1 MKSKYTPLVKLK
13 KKELDRIE
21 RDLIGANN
29 SVKLATTLREEAY
42 ALLQS
47 LSLPSSGSISQFT
60 QAQMLFQAQHQ
71 EIENCNLNLAKAQHY
86 QLLIQQQFKAAM
98 IEYEKF
104 KYLEMQ
110 EQQAYSVKIKK
121 EEAKMLDE
129 IGVMTHKREPL

>member
-13 KKELDRIE
+13 KKELDRVE
-21 RDLIGANN
+21 RDLIAANN
-29 SVKLATTLREEAY
+29 RIKLATKLCEEAY
-42 ALLQS
+42 MLLQS
-47 LSLPSSGSISQFT
+47 LSLPTSGSISEFT

-86 QLLIQQQFKAAM
+86 QLLIQQQFKEAM

-110 EQQAYSVKIKK
+110 ELQAHSAKIKK